1 MRPPGR
7 EGGPGSASGAPLAK
21 INAASEITYMVADL
35 DDLAAHVD
43 GTFVVL
49 VRVAED
55 RYRRRCYLTA
65 RAAEDA
71 ARKATGPRPQCHRVL
86 GRVEA
91 TAPDRRRHRTG
102 SARGGVMIGPV
113 PVRYRYR
120 VTELAGERVLVIDIP
135 DNAPADLKEGLA
147 RRQIVN
153 DGGLC
158 PCGARMVLPNRHAR
172 RVAARAGKPI
182 AVEIEHERGCAAL
195 LPGYVRFTMPDL
207 ATEPKDSDDP
217 RWSR

>member
-43 GTFVVL
+43 GAFVVL

-71 ARKATGPRPQCHRVL
+71 ARKAQDRGHNATVYLVELRPLHRIV
-86 GRVEA
+86 GA
-91 TAPDRRRHRTG
+91 TAP
-102 SARGGVMIGPV
+102 A
-113 PVRYRYR
+113 
-120 VTELAGERVLVIDIP
+120 
-135 DNAPADLKEGLA
+135 
-147 RRQIVN
+147 
-153 DGGLC
+153 
-158 PCGARMVLPNRHAR
+158 LPLE
-172 RVAARAGKPI
+172 VA
-182 AVEIEHERGCAAL
+182 
-195 LPGYVRFTMPDL
+195 
-207 ATEPKDSDDP
+207 S
-217 RWSR
+217 